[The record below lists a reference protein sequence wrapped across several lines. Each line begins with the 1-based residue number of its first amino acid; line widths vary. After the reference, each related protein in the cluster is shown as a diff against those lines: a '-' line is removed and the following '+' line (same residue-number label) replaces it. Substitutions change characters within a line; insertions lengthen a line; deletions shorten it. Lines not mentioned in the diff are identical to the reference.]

1 MVFVTGGSGLI
12 GSFLIAQLLE
22 QGHPVKALVRST
34 PNNIPSHPQLTYIT
48 GDILDVSVLQSAIQ
62 DGDFVFHCAGLVS
75 YAPQDADLLMQINV
89 EGTGNIVNACLARQD
104 VKLCHV
110 SSIAAIGQQKGK
122 YTLTETAK
130 WDPNATHSV
139 YASSKYFG
147 ELEVWRGVAEGLD
160 AVIVNPS
167 VVLGPADWHRSSTQ
181 LFKYVSDQKAFYTA
195 GSINFVDVRDV
206 VSAMLALTFSETR
219 SERFILSAGQ
229 VTYQDF
235 FNLIATYL
243 DRKAPGIRVPKAMTE
258 VVWRLE
264 RLRSLVTGQ
273 RPLITKETARIAKKN
288 YLYANDKIKK
298 WLPFEFKTLAETVE
312 WCCRELQLKYRLP
325 V

>member
-22 QGHPVKALVRST
+22 QGHPVKALMRAV
-34 PNNIPSHPQLTYIT
+34 PANIPPHPQLTCIT
-48 GDILDVSVLQSAIQ
+48 GDILDVSVLQKAIQ
-62 DGDFVFHCAGLVS
+62 DGDYVFHCAGLVS

-89 EGTGNIVNACLARQD
+89 EGTANVVNACLARQN

-110 SSIAAIGQQKGK
+110 SSIAAVGQQKGQ

-130 WDPNATHSV
+130 WDPNAAHSV

-147 ELEVWRGVAEGLD
+147 ELEVWRGVAEGLA

-195 GSINFVDVRDV
+195 GCINFVDVRDV
-206 VSAMLALTFSETR
+206 VTAMLALTFSETR
-219 SERFILSAGQ
+219 SERFILNAGQ

-235 FNLIATYL
+235 FNRIGTCLG
-243 DRKAPGIRVPKAMTE
+243 RKAPGIRVPRPLTE
-258 VVWRLE
+258 VIWRLE

-273 RPLITKETARIAKKN
+273 RPLITRETAQLAKKN
-288 YLYANDKIKK
+288 YFYANDKVKK
-298 WLPFEFKTLAETVE
+298 WLAFEFKTISETLP